1 MLWAAAAYA
10 SGVMWAGV
18 AVGTAR
24 WTPPNWP
31 IFAAFLL
38 LILSVISIRSRPR
51 IASAIAFI
59 AITMLGIA
67 QGGLGKPSQTA
78 LLPADLDN
86 QQVEVVGFVTRAA
99 LPVLEADTSNS
110 DSEQAPAETYQ
121 QIDFEAET
129 IRKLDQ
135 DPTRSILP
143 APKLGIRIG
152 IYGPVPATDQANSI
166 QAALREFHYGER
178 LRLRGRVRAPQIYGD
193 PGAFDRRAY
202 LLNNGIAATF
212 STKPENIETLPGRG
226 GTRLGALRAAARRS
240 LLQHM
245 LALRTPKGRDWRIVA
260 ISQADA
266 ALLAAMI
273 LGERSLLEQN
283 VKLDFQRTGSYHL
296 LVVSG
301 MGVAIFAFSVFWL
314 ARLLR
319 VPGAVATIASGILV
333 GLYVSVTDLGAP
345 VQRAA
350 LTCVVY
356 MLARFLYRERNP
368 LNALGVAALFALVMD
383 PKALFDAGFQ
393 MTFLAVFTI
402 AGIVVPIMDRT
413 TAFYRKALQH
423 VDSTSYDLHL
433 LPKQAQFRI
442 GVRMILTR
450 LELLLPRWMSR
461 FLAIGGLKLAVRT
474 ADLILV
480 SALMQAALAL
490 PMAVYF
496 HRATTLA
503 LPANLVV
510 VPIMSLMLPIAIV
523 TTLLSYAGTWLV
535 FIPRCLTALLL
546 HLISIGVSLFARFR
560 AADLRVPDP
569 GTWIIV
575 LSVAAIVACFFT
587 AKRRF
592 PYIVTSILLLLA
604 ADIALVIAR
613 NPDVVAGKLEITA
626 IDVAQ
631 GDSLLVITPQGKTL
645 LIDAGGVLGAS
656 RSGFDVGE
664 EIVSN
669 YLWARGLSHL
679 DAVALTH
686 AHGDH
691 IGGLPTVLKNFHP
704 AQLWVAPSPPNG
716 AYNDLIAHAKELQ
729 IAVFQ
734 RVAGDKFEF
743 GGAHFDVLAP
753 SSDAYLAP
761 KRIND
766 ASMVLKISFKNASAL
781 LEGDAEKRE
790 ESLISPLIGAVNV
803 LKVAH
808 HGSNSSSNAALI
820 DAIRPQFAL
829 ISVGKFNR
837 YGHPRAEVLTRLAE
851 SGTCIFRTDFEGAV
865 SLYLDANGVTSAQ
878 WGSRRLAMEF
888 PPRWI
893 PPQQSRHCGT
903 IR

>member
-31 IFAAFLL
+31 IVAAFLL
-38 LILSVISIRSRPR
+38 LILSVISIKSRPR
-51 IASAIAFI
+51 IASAIALL

-78 LLPADLDN
+78 LLPADFDN
-86 QQVEVVGFVTRAA
+86 QQVEVAGFVTRAA

-110 DSEQAPAETYQ
+110 DLEQALAETYQ

-135 DPTRSILP
+135 DPGKFVVP
-143 APKLGIRIG
+143 APKLGIRVG
-152 IYGPVPATDQANSI
+152 IYGPVPATDQADSI
-166 QAALREFHYGER
+166 QAVREFHYGER
-178 LRLRGRVRAPQIYGD
+178 LRVRGRIRAPQIYAD

-202 LLNNGIAATF
+202 LLDNGIAATF
-212 STKPENIETLPGRG
+212 STNPGNVEALPGRG

-245 LALRTPKGRDWRIVA
+245 LALRTPEGRGWRIFS

-266 ALLAAMI
+266 VLLAAMI

-301 MGVAIFAFSVFWL
+301 MGIAMFAFSILWL

-319 VPGAVATIASGILV
+319 VPDAVATIASSVFV

-350 LTCVVY
+350 FTCVVY
-356 MLARFLYRERNP
+356 MLARLLYRERNS
-368 LNALGVAALFALVMD
+368 LNALGVAALAALVMD
-383 PKALFDAGFQ
+383 PRGLFDAGFQ

-402 AGIVVPIMDRT
+402 AGIVVPVMDRT
-413 TAFYRKALQH
+413 TTFYQKALRH
-423 VDSTSYDLHL
+423 LDSTSYDLHL

-442 GVRMILTR
+442 GLRMMLTR

-461 FLAIGGLKLAVRT
+461 FLAIGGFKVAVRT

-490 PMAVYF
+490 PMAIYF

-510 VPIMSLMLPIAIV
+510 VPIMSLMLPVAIV
-523 TTLLSYAGTWLV
+523 TTLLSYVGTWLV
-535 FIPRCLTALLL
+535 FIPRCVTALLL
-546 HLISIGVSLFARFR
+546 HLISVGVSIFARFR
-560 AADLRVPDP
+560 AANLRVPDP
-569 GTWIIV
+569 GMWIIA
-575 LSVAAIVACFFT
+575 LFLLAIIACFFT
-587 AKRRF
+587 AKRRLV
-592 PYIVTSILLLLA
+592 YLLSSVLLLLA
-604 ADIALVIAR
+604 TDIALVIAR
-613 NPDVVAGKLEITA
+613 KPDIVAGKLEITA

-631 GDSLLVITPQGKTL
+631 GDSILVITPQGKAL
-645 LIDAGGVLGAS
+645 LIDAGGILGAT

-664 EIVSN
+664 EVVSN

-679 DAVALTH
+679 NAVALTH

-691 IGGLPTVLKNFHP
+691 IGGLPAVLKNFHP
-704 AQLWVAPSPPNG
+704 DELWVAPSPPNG
-716 AYNDLIAHAKELQ
+716 AYNDLIEQAKELQ
-729 IAVFQ
+729 IAIVQ
-734 RVAGDKFEF
+734 RVAGDKFDF

-790 ESLISPLIGAVNV
+790 ESLISPPIGAVNV

-808 HGSNSSSNAALI
+808 HGSNTSSNAALI

-837 YGHPRAEVLTRLAE
+837 YGHPRPEVLTRLAD
-851 SGTCIFRTDFEGAV
+851 SGTCTFRTDTEGAV
-865 SLYLDANGVTSAQ
+865 SLYLDSNGVTSAR
-878 WGSRRLAMEF
+878 WGSERLTMEF
-888 PPRWI
+888 PPRWV
-893 PPQQSRHCGT
+893 PPQQMGHCGT